1 MNYKKLKEKLLVIYF
16 LAFIV
21 LFVVMIFSFI
31 KKDAYKLIIDCNDIR
46 AELTITADMSWE
58 CK

>member
-1 MNYKKLKEKLLVIYF
+1 MNYKKLKEKLFVIYF

-21 LFVVMIFSFI
+21 LFVVLIFSYI
-31 KKDAYKLIIDCNDIR
+31 KKDAYKVIIDCNDSR
-46 AELTITADMSWE
+46 AELYITTDMSWE